1 MTSFV
6 TRKRLEIFIEAHA
19 LERLE
24 VELASAGF
32 KGWSVFRG
40 VEGAGTHGSWRQ
52 TGVGE
57 SEAYMVIAIGSEDAT
72 EQALAW
78 LTRYFS
84 EFPGIVAASDVSV
97 MRGDR
102 F

>member
-1 MTSFV
+1 MTTF
-6 TRKRLEIFIEAHA
+6 TERKRLEIFIEGHA

-24 VELASAGF
+24 AELASAGF

-40 VEGAGTHGSWRQ
+40 VEGSGTHGAWRQ

-57 SEAYMVIAIGSEDAT
+57 SEAYMVIAIGSESAADR
-72 EQALAW
+72 ALEW
-78 LTRYFS
+78 LTIYFAD
-84 EFPGIVAASDVSV
+84 FPGIVAVSNVAV